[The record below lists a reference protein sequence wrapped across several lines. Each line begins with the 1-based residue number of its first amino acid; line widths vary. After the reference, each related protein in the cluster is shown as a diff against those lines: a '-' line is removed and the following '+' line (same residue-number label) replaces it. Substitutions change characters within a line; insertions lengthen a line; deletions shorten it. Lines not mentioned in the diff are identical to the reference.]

1 MSTQSVVCDSS
12 NSRCNW
18 LLNGI
23 NLRLQWWHTNCLVFY
38 VAVQHERGPR
48 NSTIRR
54 QTTVNYHHK
63 NVDDVSL
70 PVAASSALSPY
81 WSLSSTTATSTDV
94 AAFPFNA
101 TLIRHPVAQVWFG
114 RLIRWFIV
122 HFIASLVY
130 DRHQPPQLTAHDA
143 TKNPQTRLYA
153 AQRLATILRL
163 WPKLTSS

>member
-1 MSTQSVVCDSS
+1 MKSAYNTCKALYTMSTQSVVCDSS
-12 NSRCNW
+12 NSRCKW

-122 HFIASLVY
+122 
-130 DRHQPPQLTAHDA
+130 QL
-143 TKNPQTRLYA
+143 YS
-153 AQRLATILRL
+153 ISRL
-163 WPKLTSS
+163 WSPSTTATYCTRRH